1 AGGGEH
7 QAGGVGLGKRD
18 PTDAIFSALAD
29 ATRRQVIRALSEQ
42 GPATATGLASALP
55 VTRQAVTKHL
65 SVLAEAGLV
74 TATRRGREKLY
85 RISPQPLTGAVSWM
99 ADLGGRWD
107 DRLAALREHIA
118 SSKRRRGAHR
128 PPNPQAGPACSLTKQ
143 HGLPRLRLPSTRIH
157 HPLAEVPMK
166 LLALGLALLLSALGS
181 TAARADNTQGITD
194 TTIKIGNL

>member
-1 AGGGEH
+1 M
-7 QAGGVGLGKRD
+7 KRD

-85 RISPQPLTGAVSWM
+85 RISPGPLTGAVSWM

-107 DRLAALREHIA
+107 ERLAALREHIA
-118 SSKRRRGAHR
+118 SSKRRR
-128 PPNPQAGPACSLTKQ
+128 
-143 HGLPRLRLPSTRIH
+143 
-157 HPLAEVPMK
+157 
-166 LLALGLALLLSALGS
+166 
-181 TAARADNTQGITD
+181 
-194 TTIKIGNL
+194 